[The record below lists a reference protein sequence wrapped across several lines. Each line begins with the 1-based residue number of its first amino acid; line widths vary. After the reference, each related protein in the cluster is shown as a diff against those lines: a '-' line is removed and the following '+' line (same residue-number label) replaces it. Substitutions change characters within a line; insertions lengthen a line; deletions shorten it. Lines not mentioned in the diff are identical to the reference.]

1 MDKNINTKSL
11 SLKAENE
18 RIRNYFN
25 TCMPSIN
32 SSNRY
37 MLRKVCVYISMVYL
51 ALLILALFMVPGFK
65 ITIAYYLMVPFVF
78 IFFVINFLTRKIP
91 NISTLWTSI
100 MCLSF
105 YFWLHIIFI
114 MMDVVSS
121 NNQQALWFPLM
132 LMIFPALFIDKMY
145 KYGIEELILV
155 IIFCV
160 FSYNYKPYD
169 LFLRDTYLGI
179 AAYVSSM
186 LSAHILLDLRS
197 HQGLAIDELTRV
209 STIDSLTNSL
219 NKGAFLET
227 IDNYY
232 DKKITGEPC
241 AMCVID
247 VDNFKQV
254 NDSLGH
260 NAGDRL
266 LKHIGDL
273 LRENFRSTDIIGRFG
288 GDEFIVF
295 MPGAGAK
302 DLVEARCRRMQEM
315 LADFNIGNTEPFSLS
330 IGVIVDLGDHP
341 SNKLF
346 RMTDDAL
353 YESKLLGKNRTTAW
367 VVNHRPPSDKPLM
380 LLVSNED
387 SKAANRL
394 AQEESSIYDVLRA
407 YNGSDALL
415 YLSQYH
421 GLIRLMLLELDIN
434 EVPGE
439 EVLKY
444 AKQREGFD
452 HIPIIAVASS
462 EDDFINARLLGADR
476 VFMLNSPDDDYK
488 NAIKNF
494 F

>member
-1 MDKNINTKSL
+1 
-11 SLKAENE
+11 
-18 RIRNYFN
+18 
-25 TCMPSIN
+25 
-32 SSNRY
+32 
-37 MLRKVCVYISMVYL
+37 
-51 ALLILALFMVPGFK
+51 
-65 ITIAYYLMVPFVF
+65 
-78 IFFVINFLTRKIP
+78 
-91 NISTLWTSI
+91 
-100 MCLSF
+100 
-105 YFWLHIIFI
+105 
-114 MMDVVSS
+114 
-121 NNQQALWFPLM
+121 
-132 LMIFPALFIDKMY
+132 
-145 KYGIEELILV
+145 
-155 IIFCV
+155 
-160 FSYNYKPYD
+160 
-169 LFLRDTYLGI
+169 
-179 AAYVSSM
+179 
-186 LSAHILLDLRS
+186 
-197 HQGLAIDELTRV
+197 
-209 STIDSLTNSL
+209 
-219 NKGAFLET
+219 
-227 IDNYY
+227 
-232 DKKITGEPC
+232 
-241 AMCVID
+241 
-247 VDNFKQV
+247 
-254 NDSLGH
+254 
-260 NAGDRL
+260 
-266 LKHIGDL
+266 
-273 LRENFRSTDIIGRFG
+273 
-288 GDEFIVF
+288 